1 MGDPRERREKGDR
14 REGGVIPKE
23 KGACRFHMRGI
34 YYLKCEIT
42 VVPPHVSLILVVLL
56 HVWII

>member
-1 MGDPRERREKGDR
+1 M
-14 REGGVIPKE
+14 REGGVIPKD

-34 YYLKCEIT
+34 YYLKCEVT

-56 HVWII
+56 HVWIISEIRGIFGSYF